1 MDFGALPPE
10 INSALIYAGPGS
22 APLVAAAA
30 AWNGLAAELNSAA
43 LGYDTVTTQ
52 LTGEEWLGPA
62 SASMADAVTPYVT
75 WMANTAAQAEQFA
88 GQATAAAAAYENAL
102 AAMVPPQLVELNRA
116 ELAQLL
122 ATNAF
127 GQNTNAIATLEA
139 QYGEMWAVDAATMYQ
154 YAASSSTATG
164 AVTPFKAPPEVVNPA
179 ASAAQASSVTDASG
193 TAAGSAQ
200 QSMLDLLS
208 NLQAQLTNLVGP
220 SNAGLLGLNPTTPLT
235 LSGVT
240 FNPNSMIGS
249 ALAGIGGNSTLNP
262 AWFITAFRNFAG
274 PAYNIEGLP
283 YFSTGMANTLLSLS
297 KGLAPAAASAA
308 AAAPHA
314 ADAVSGALGS
324 GGAGVAAS
332 VGQAASLGKLSVPP
346 AIAGLGPALSSHAAP
361 LPVTT
366 ISAAPDGAAGNLLG
380 GLPLAG
386 VGGGASGASPR
397 YGFRPTVMA
406 RPPFAG

>member
-10 INSALIYAGPGS
+10 INSSLIYAGPGS
-22 APLVAAAA
+22 APMVAAAA
-30 AWNGLAAELNSAA
+30 AWNGLAAELNSASVA
-43 LGYDTVTTQ
+43 YETVITH

-62 SASMADAVTPYVT
+62 SASMAEAVTPYVT
-75 WMANTAAQAEQFA
+75 WMSNTASRAEQFA
-88 GQATAAAAAYENAL
+88 TQATAAAAAYENAL
-102 AAMVPPQLVELNRA
+102 AAMVPPELVALNRA

-127 GQNTNAIATLEA
+127 GQNTNAIAALEA
-139 QYGEMWAVDAATMYQ
+139 QYGEMWAQDAATMYQ
-154 YAASSSTATG
+154 YATSSSTATA
-164 AVTPFKAPPEVVNPA
+164 AVSPFSAPPQVANPA
-179 ASAAQASSVTDASG
+179 GTAAQAASVTDAVG
-193 TAAGSAQ
+193 AATGSAQ
-200 QSMLDLLS
+200 QSLLDLLG
-208 NLQAQLTNLVGP
+208 NLQVQLANLVGP
-220 SNAGLLGLNPTTPLT
+220 SAGLLGLNPTSPVT

-240 FNPNSMIGS
+240 FNPNSVVGS
-249 ALAGIGGNSTLNP
+249 ILAGIGGNSTLNP
-262 AWFITAFRNFAG
+262 SWLITAFRNFAG

-283 YFSTGMANTLLSLS
+283 YFSTGMANSLLSLS
-297 KGLAPAAASAA
+297 KGLASAAASAA
-308 AAAPHA
+308 AAGPHA

-324 GGAGVAAS
+324 GGAGVTAS

-346 AIAGLGPALSSHAAP
+346 AIAGLGPAISQAAP

-366 ISAAPDGAAGNLLG
+366 ISAAPDGSAGNLLG

-386 VGGGASGASPR
+386 VGAGASGASPR